1 VDFQEIMLI
10 VQDLEILQIVFTF
23 LLLILAV
30 MVFKLIGKSK
40 DFQKQLD
47 EIRAERVKIEATL
60 DMLDETIKKAE
71 TTTI

>member
-1 VDFQEIMLI
+1 MA
-10 VQDLEILQIVFTF
+10 QDIEILQIVFT
-23 LLLILAV
+23 LLLVILTI
-30 MVFKLIGKSK
+30 MVSKLIGKSK